1 MNVPGKAVLALLLFS
16 TVSFAESNA
25 VSAREA
31 ITAANRKFEEAH
43 LKGDAAAIA
52 AQYTED
58 GQLLWEDR
66 EIIQGRAAIEAE
78 WRKDMGGPGRKATLT
93 TLEIEE
99 HGEWAF
105 ETSKFL
111 VTAADGSTVYD
122 GKYICIWKR
131 VNGEWK
137 IHRDIG
143 NKNAPLK
150 STKS

>member
-1 MNVPGKAVLALLLFS
+1 MNVCLKAVLALLVFS
-16 TVSFAESNA
+16 FVSFAQNRGL
-25 VSAREA
+25 SAREA

-52 AQYTED
+52 SQYTED
-58 GQLLWEDR
+58 AQLLWEDR
-66 EIIQGRAAIEAE
+66 DIIKGRAAIEAE

-93 TLEIEE
+93 VLEIEE
-99 HGEWAF
+99 HGDWAF

-111 VTAADGSTVYD
+111 VTAPNGKAVYD

-131 VNGEWK
+131 VKGEWK

-143 NKNAPLK
+143 NKNAPSK
-150 STKS
+150 

>member
-1 MNVPGKAVLALLLFS
+1 MNVFLKAVLTLLFFS
-16 TVSFAESNA
+16 VVSSAQNKSL
-25 VSAREA
+25 SAREA

-66 EIIQGRAAIEAE
+66 DIIKGRAAIEAE
-78 WRKDMGGPGRKATLT
+78 WRKDMGGAGRKATLT
-93 TLEIEE
+93 VLEIEQ
-99 HGEWAF
+99 HGDWAF

-111 VTAADGSTVYD
+111 VTAPSGSTVYD

-131 VNGEWK
+131 VDGEWK

-143 NKNAPLK
+143 NKNVPSK
-150 STKS
+150 